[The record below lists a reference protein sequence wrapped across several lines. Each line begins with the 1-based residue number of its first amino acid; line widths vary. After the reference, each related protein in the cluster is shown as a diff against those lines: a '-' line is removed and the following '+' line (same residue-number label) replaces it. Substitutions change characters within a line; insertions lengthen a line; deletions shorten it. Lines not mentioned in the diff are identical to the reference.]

1 MAKIDDLV
9 NEYVYMQKNNVK
21 IEPEY
26 YHKYDVKRGLRN
38 QNGTGVLVGLTSIGD
53 VHGYIIDENEKVD
66 VEGRLRFRGV
76 DVNDLV
82 EACEREDRFG
92 FEETAFLLLFGNL
105 PTKQQLKDF
114 CDALSELRE
123 LPNNFTEDSILKFPS
138 NDVMNKLARSVLTLY
153 SEDEKAGD
161 ISYEN
166 VIRQSMELIARFPI
180 IVAQAYQT
188 KKHYFDGESL
198 FLHKNVKE
206 YSTAENFLHILR
218 PDNKFTHEEARL
230 LDLCMILHA
239 EHGGG
244 NNSAFT
250 THVVSSSGTDTYSV
264 VAAAVCS
271 LKGPKHGG
279 ANHKVMAMMNE
290 IKENVKDWT
299 DKEEVS
305 AYLMKI
311 LRREAFDKSGLIYG
325 MGHAVYT
332 ISDPRAVLLKRNAK
346 RLALE
351 KNAMAEFELYNLVEE
366 LSPALFCQHK
376 GVTRP
381 ICANVDLYSGF
392 VYSMLNISEDLY
404 TPLFAMA
411 RIVGWCAHHIEEITY
426 GGKIIRPAYKSVA
439 KKVQYSSIEE
449 R

>member
-9 NEYVYMQKNNVK
+9 NEYVYMQKNNVN

-26 YHKYDVKRGLRN
+26 YQKYDVKRGLRN

-53 VHGYIIDENEKVD
+53 VHGYIIDENEKVN

-82 EACEREDRFG
+82 EACEKEDRFG

-114 CDALSELRE
+114 CEALAELRE

-161 ISYEN
+161 TSYEN

-264 VAAAVCS
+264 VAAAVCA

-311 LRREAFDKSGLIYG
+311 LKKEAFDKSGLIYG

-366 LSPALFCQHK
+366 LSPALFCQYK

-439 KKVQYSSIEE
+439 KKVQYTSITE

>member
-26 YHKYDVKRGLRN
+26 YQKYDVKRGLRN

>member
-1 MAKIDDLV
+1 MAQINDLI
-9 NEYVYMQKNNVK
+9 NEYVYMQKDNVD

-26 YHKYDVKRGLRN
+26 YQKYDVKRGLRN
-38 QNGTGVLVGLTSIGD
+38 KNGTGVLVGLTSIGD
-53 VHGYIIDENEKVD
+53 VHGYIIDENEKVN

-82 EACEREDRFG
+82 YACENEDRFG

-114 CDALSELRE
+114 CEALAELRE

-161 ISYEN
+161 TSYEN

-230 LDLCMILHA
+230 LDLCLILHA

-264 VAAAVCS
+264 VAAAVCA

-311 LRREAFDKSGLIYG
+311 LRKEAFDRSGLIYG

-439 KKVQYSSIEE
+439 KKVEYSPIEE

>member
-1 MAKIDDLV
+1 MVKLDSLL
-9 NEYVYMQKNNVK
+9 NEYATMRKDNVN
-21 IEPEY
+21 IEADY
-26 YHKYDVKRGLRN
+26 YSRYDVKRGLRN
-38 QNGTGVLVGLTSIGD
+38 KNGTGVLVGLTSIGD
-53 VHGYIIDENEKVD
+53 VHGYIIDENEKVN
-66 VEGRLRFRGV
+66 VEGKLRFRGV
-76 DVNDLV
+76 DVFDLV
-82 EACEREDRFG
+82 EACEKEDRFG

-114 CDALSELRE
+114 CEALSQLRE
-123 LPNNFTEDSILKFPS
+123 LPDNFTEDSILKFPS

-153 SEDEKAGD
+153 SEDDKAGD
-161 ISYEN
+161 TSYEN

-180 IVAQAYQT
+180 IIAQAYQT
-188 KKHYFDGESL
+188 KKHYFDGKSL
-198 FLHKNVKE
+198 FLHKSKSD

-218 PDNKFTHEEARL
+218 ADNKFTHEEARL
-230 LDLCMILHA
+230 LDLCLILHA

-290 IKENVKDWT
+290 IKQNVKDWK
-299 DKEEVS
+299 DSEEVS

-311 LRREAFDKSGLIYG
+311 LNKEAFDKTGLIYG

-351 KNAMAEFELYNLVEE
+351 KNAMAEFELYSLVEE

-376 GVTRP
+376 GVDRP

-392 VYSMLNISEDLY
+392 VYSMLNISEELY

-439 KKVQYSSIEE
+439 KKVNYCPMIE

>member
-9 NEYVYMQKNNVK
+9 NEYVYMQKNNVN

-26 YHKYDVKRGLRN
+26 YQKYDVKRGLRN

-53 VHGYIIDENEKVD
+53 VHGYIIDENEKVN

-82 EACEREDRFG
+82 EACEKEDRFG

-114 CDALSELRE
+114 CEALAELRE

-161 ISYEN
+161 TSYEN

-264 VAAAVCS
+264 VAAAVCA

-311 LRREAFDKSGLIYG
+311 LKKEAFDKSGLIYG

-366 LSPALFCQHK
+366 LSPALFCQYK

-439 KKVQYSSIEE
+439 KKVQYTSIAE

>member
-1 MAKIDDLV
+1 MAKINDLV

-26 YHKYDVKRGLRN
+26 YQKYDVKRGLRN

-53 VHGYIIDENEKVD
+53 VHGYIIDENEKVN

-82 EACEREDRFG
+82 EACEKEDRFG

-114 CDALSELRE
+114 CETLAELRE

-161 ISYEN
+161 TSYEN

-264 VAAAVCS
+264 VAAAVCA

-311 LRREAFDKSGLIYG
+311 LKKEAFDKSGLIYG

-366 LSPALFCQHK
+366 LSPAL
-376 GVTRP
+376 
-381 ICANVDLYSGF
+381 
-392 VYSMLNISEDLY
+392 
-404 TPLFAMA
+404 
-411 RIVGWCAHHIEEITY
+411 
-426 GGKIIRPAYKSVA
+426 
-439 KKVQYSSIEE
+439 
-449 R
+449 

>member
-1 MAKIDDLV
+1 MAKINDLV

-26 YHKYDVKRGLRN
+26 YQKYDVKRGLRN

-53 VHGYIIDENEKVD
+53 VHGYIIDENEKVN

-82 EACEREDRFG
+82 EACEKEDRFG

-114 CDALSELRE
+114 CETLAELRE

-161 ISYEN
+161 TSYEN

-264 VAAAVCS
+264 VAAAVCA

-311 LRREAFDKSGLIYG
+311 LKKEAFDKSGLIYG

-366 LSPALFCQHK
+366 LSPGLFCQYK

-439 KKVQYSSIEE
+439 KKVQYTSIAE